1 MKRNDLAGSV
11 IGVAILVAMVAVF
24 LGGLVMYL
32 RQGSV
37 AGSETVS
44 EVGDTDFSQ
53 LDSTI
58 SGL

>member
-1 MKRNDLAGSV
+1 MKRNDVAGSV
-11 IGVAILVAMVAVF
+11 IGVAILVALMVMF
-24 LGGLVMYL
+24 LGGMAIYL

-37 AGSETVS
+37 AGIETN
-44 EVGDTDFSQ
+44 DFSQ